1 MSKIKILIPGYNDWK
16 SVFKLLEDIDLQVNN
31 LNHEFSIIV
40 VNDCST
46 EERPFNNFNFKNLKF
61 IKVINMKKNPVSAVL
76 DFVGVNRVIKYFD
89 DLTFSQTADEL
100 STAMV
105 SDDGI
110 DALINLAQNWKDKN
124 AAVKYVKALVG
135 IETLAEDEF

>member
-1 MSKIKILIPGYNDWK
+1 M
-16 SVFKLLEDIDLQVNN
+16 N
-31 LNHEFSIIV
+31 LNNFRDFLNIKNIV
-40 VNDCST
+40 ST
-46 EERPFNNFNFKNLKF
+46 THTLRKNK
-61 IKVINMKKNPVSAVL
+61 VSAVL

-110 DALINLAQNWKDKN
+110 EALIELSQKWKDKN